1 MKVIFLQDVK
11 GHGKAGEIREV
22 ADGYAANYLIPRGL
36 AVAATE
42 GNMKALE
49 QRRRSE
55 ANRKAKEKQEA
66 EVLAARLAQIELKLP
81 AKAGKDGKLFG
92 SITNKQIADEL
103 EKQFSISLDKRKIVL
118 DEPIRTV
125 GRTTVELKLH
135 PDVTARLNVHVLEA

>member
-11 GHGKAGEIREV
+11 GQGKAGEIREV
-22 ADGYAANYLIPRGL
+22 ADGYAMNYLIPRGL
-36 AVAATE
+36 AIAATE
-42 GNMKALE
+42 GNVKALE

-55 ANRKAKEKQEA
+55 EYRKAKEKREA
-66 EVLAARLAQIELKLP
+66 EELATRLSQIELKLT

-103 EKQFSISLDKRKIVL
+103 ERQFKIVLDKRKIVL

-135 PDVTARLNVHVLEA
+135 PDVTGRLNVHVLEA

>member
-11 GHGKAGEIREV
+11 GQGKAGEIREV
-22 ADGYAANYLIPRGL
+22 ADGYATNYLIPRGL
-36 AVAATE
+36 AIAATE
-42 GNMKALE
+42 GNVKALE

-55 ANRKAKEKQEA
+55 EYRKAKEKREA
-66 EVLAARLAQIELKLP
+66 EELALRLSQIELKLT

-103 EKQFSISLDKRKIVL
+103 ERQFKIVLDKRKIVL

-125 GRTTVELKLH
+125 GRMTVELKLH
-135 PDVTARLNVHVLEA
+135 PDVTGRLNVHVLEA